1 MVAKKKISVL
11 ISILLGTAIIAG
23 CSNKSNEG
31 QSTKKT
37 VSIGINQ
44 IAEHPALDEAREGF
58 KDALKSNGY
67 EEGKNLTLDFK
78 NAQGDISTAQM
89 ISQNFVT
96 EKKDM
101 IFAIGTPAA
110 QSAFNVSKEIPII
123 VTAITDAKK
132 AGIVENYD
140 KGNTN
145 VAGTSDAAPLDKQF
159 KLLKQIFKDVKKV
172 GIIYNTSEV
181 NSEVQ
186 IGKIKEIAK
195 DNNLELVVTGVNTV
209 NDVSTALDVMLSK
222 VDALYTLT
230 DNLVASS
237 MPLISKKAIE
247 KKIPV
252 IGGEEAHVKAGALIT
267 EGINYKKLGFE
278 AGLKAVEVLEGKNIK
293 EMSVS
298 TLNDTELVI
307 NKNTLDALK
316 IQIPKEILDKAKIV
330 KEGN

>member
-11 ISILLGTAIIAG
+11 ISILLGTTIFIG
-23 CSNKSNEG
+23 CSNKSSESLG
-31 QSTKKT
+31 SKKS

-44 IAEHPALDEAREGF
+44 IAEHPALDDSREGF
-58 KDALKSNGY
+58 KEALKSKGY
-67 EEGKNLTLDFK
+67 EEGKNLTIDFK
-78 NAQGDISTAQM
+78 NAQGDTSTSQM
-89 ISQNFVT
+89 ISQNYVN
-96 EKKDM
+96 EKKDL
-101 IFAIGTPAA
+101 IFAIGTPSA
-110 QSAFNVSKEIPII
+110 QSAFNVTKEIPII

-132 AGIVENYD
+132 AGLIESYE
-140 KGNTN
+140 KSNTN

-159 KLLKQIFKDVKKV
+159 KLLKELFSNSKRV

-181 NSEVQ
+181 NSEIQ
-186 IGKIKEIAK
+186 IEKIKEIAK
-195 DNNLELVVTGVNTV
+195 NNNLELVISGVNTV
-209 NDVSTALDVMLSK
+209 NDVSTALDVMLPK

-278 AGLKAVEVLEGKNIK
+278 AGLKAVEVLEGKPIK
-293 EMSVS
+293 EMTVS

-307 NKNTLDALK
+307 NENTLKALGFD
-316 IQIPKEILDKAKIV
+316 IPKDILDKARVIKGA
-330 KEGN
+330 E